1 MNISVNGTP
10 VYSQHEYCNNLEELL
25 VEISKNSL
33 PANHL
38 IGNVKVNDREFSEV
52 YPHQARDMDLGKV
65 QKIDI
70 GTVSID
76 KLAEAGLK
84 DAGTFLGQIVES
96 VNKTAELFRMYD
108 QSEAYTNYANL
119 IEALRSFILFIDAA
133 KQAINWDF
141 DMAMHQGKPLQRYW
155 EELIEVINNMK
166 TTQDEEDLIL
176 LADMLEYELAPVL
189 AKWADIIRNM
199 SSS

>member
-10 VYSQHEYCNNLEELL
+10 VYVQHECFDNLEELI
-25 VEISKNSL
+25 VQISKDSL

-38 IGNVKVNDREFSEV
+38 VGNVRVNGREFSEI
-52 YPHQARDMDLGKV
+52 YPHQARDMDLGKI

-84 DAGTFLGQIVES
+84 DADIFLGQIIES

-108 QSEAYTNYANL
+108 EAEAYTNYANL
-119 IEALRSFILFIDAA
+119 IETLRSFILFIDAT

-141 DMAMHQGKPLQRYW
+141 DTANHEGKPVQRYW
-155 EELIEVINNMK
+155 EEFIDVINNMK
-166 TTQDEEDLIL
+166 TTQEEEDLIL
-176 LADMLEYELAPVL
+176 LADMLEYELAPIL
-189 AKWADIIRNM
+189 SKWADIIRNVK
-199 SSS
+199 